1 MKKIFAKLKELASKI
16 VNKAKDIWAKVKE
29 WLNKE
34 DDKGTTNKTKIKVWG
49 WLSAM
54 TACSITLGYSVGHIK
69 VLTSAPV
76 KNALD
81 WYNNPESKRLRT
93 SKFHNLIT
101 REIAADIREYDD
113 NGIFAYKW
121 KDGHD
126 YIDICPLQG
135 IEAPK
140 LSDFGAIGERVINM
154 GYSPDQRICSGSIA
168 FGTCRLV

>member
-54 TACSITLGYSVGHIK
+54 TACSITLGYCAGGMK
-69 VLTSAPV
+69 VLTSEPV

-81 WYNNPESKRLRT
+81 WYNNPESERLRT
-93 SKFHNLIT
+93 SGFHKLSTRKRGAGAEEYSDGIT
-101 REIAADIREYDD
+101 
-113 NGIFAYKW
+113 AYKW
-121 KDGHD
+121 DDGYD
-126 YIDICPLQG
+126 YIDMYTPQG
-135 IEAPK
+135 IEAAK
-140 LSDFGAIGERVINM
+140 LSDFGNVGERIIAM
-154 GYSPDQRICSGSIA
+154 GYSPDQKVYSGDLL
-168 FGTCRLV
+168 FGACNYV